1 MNGEL
6 LHGDL
11 CPLCRMPLLLDVLE
25 VRSAQ
30 SDFPTAERVTG
41 YRYPGCQPDRPE
53 QWTEAMQSHCGG
65 A

>member
-1 MNGEL
+1 MTITRYGEP
-6 LHGDL
+6 
-11 CPLCRMPLLLDVLE
+11 CPLCRTPLLLDVLQ

-41 YRYPGCQPDRPE
+41 RRCPGCQAARFE
-53 QWTEAMQSHCGG
+53 QWVEVMQSHYGD